1 MVCYKVSMTWDN
13 TRIIA
18 VQKRVTFKKLQTCL
32 KDELDQIIIDSSIGE
47 IIVRDL
53 EIDARCVQNS
63 ALRNL
68 CLKPG
73 DVIIQMLAFDM
84 IECSRLIAQNNSN
97 HTYIHT
103 YIRTPALYDFSSID
117 FR

>member
-1 MVCYKVSMTWDN
+1 M
-13 TRIIA
+13 
-18 VQKRVTFKKLQTCL
+18 QKRVTFKKLQTCL

-53 EIDARCVQNS
+53 KIDARRAQNS

-73 DVIIQMLAFDM
+73 DAIIQMLAFDM
-84 IECSRLIAQNNSN
+84 IERSRLIAQNNSN
-97 HTYIHT
+97 LVIKRGDIHILVARHLQPKAFAHAQFIELDPNRF
-103 YIRTPALYDFSSID
+103 YAN
-117 FR
+117 